1 MQKNKLFTL
10 KLEDRNT
17 VRDNL
22 DTIMERIHD
31 YIADKYLED
40 EFEIE
45 ITNITIVNF
54 SIQGI
59 DFRALSG
66 NLDLV
71 YGKLLESGYRA
82 KLYSDEDS
90 TWIIVSV

>member
-1 MQKNKLFTL
+1 MKNKLFML

-22 DTIMERIHD
+22 DVIMEHIHD
-31 YIADKYLED
+31 YIADRYLED
-40 EFEIE
+40 NISIE

-54 SIQGI
+54 GIQGI

-71 YGKLLESGYRA
+71 YGKLIESGYHA
-82 KLYSDEDS
+82 ELFSDEDT
-90 TWIIVSV
+90 TWIKVSV

>member
-1 MQKNKLFTL
+1 MNKLSML

-22 DTIMERIHD
+22 NAIVKRIHD
-31 YIADKYLED
+31 YIADKYLEGEVD
-40 EFEIE
+40 IE
-45 ITNITIVNF
+45 ITNITIVDFGIN
-54 SIQGI
+54 GI

-71 YGKLLESGYRA
+71 YGALLEAGYHTE
-82 KLYSDEDS
+82 LYSDEDT
-90 TWIIVSV
+90 TWIKVSV

>member
-1 MQKNKLFTL
+1 MNKLSML

-22 DTIMERIHD
+22 NTIVEHIHD
-31 YIADKYLED
+31 YIADKYLEGEVD
-40 EFEIE
+40 IE
-45 ITNITIVNF
+45 ITNIIIVDF
-54 SIQGI
+54 GIQGI

-71 YGKLLESGYRA
+71 YGALLEAGYRTE
-82 KLYSDEDS
+82 LYSDEDT
-90 TWIIVSV
+90 TWIKVSV

>member
-1 MQKNKLFTL
+1 MNKLSML

-22 DTIMERIHD
+22 DKIVEHIHD

-40 EFEIE
+40 EVDIE

-54 SIQGI
+54 GIDGI

-71 YGKLLESGYRA
+71 YGKLLESGYRVE
-82 KLYSDEDS
+82 LFSDEDT
-90 TWIIVSV
+90 TWIKVSV

>member
-1 MQKNKLFTL
+1 MNKLSML

-22 DTIMERIHD
+22 NAIVEHIHD
-31 YIADKYLED
+31 YIADKYLEGEVD
-40 EFEIE
+40 IE
-45 ITNITIVNF
+45 ITNITVVDFGINR
-54 SIQGI
+54 I

-71 YGKLLESGYRA
+71 YGALLEAGYRTE
-82 KLYSDEDS
+82 LFSDEDT
-90 TWIIVSV
+90 TWIKVSV

>member
-1 MQKNKLFTL
+1 MNKLSML

-22 DTIMERIHD
+22 NKIVERIYD
-31 YIADKYLED
+31 YIADKYLEGEVD
-40 EFEIE
+40 IK
-45 ITNITIVNF
+45 ITNITIVDFGIN
-54 SIQGI
+54 GI

-71 YGKLLESGYRA
+71 YGALLEAGYRTE
-82 KLYSDEDS
+82 LFSDED
-90 TWIIVSV
+90 TIWIKVSV

>member
-1 MQKNKLFTL
+1 MNKLSML

-22 DTIMERIHD
+22 NTIVERIHD
-31 YIADKYLED
+31 YIADKYLAD
-40 EFEIE
+40 EVDIE
-45 ITNITIVNF
+45 ITNITIVDFGIN
-54 SIQGI
+54 GI

-71 YGKLLESGYRA
+71 YGALLEAGYRTE
-82 KLYSDEDS
+82 LFSDEDT
-90 TWIIVSV
+90 TWIKVSV

>member
-1 MQKNKLFTL
+1 MKNKLFML

-22 DTIMERIHD
+22 DAILGRIHD
-31 YIADKYLED
+31 YITDKYLEGEVD
-40 EFEIE
+40 IE
-45 ITNITIVNF
+45 ITNITIVDF
-54 SIQGI
+54 GIQGI

-82 KLYSDEDS
+82 ELFSDEDT
-90 TWIIVSV
+90 TWIKVGV

>member
-1 MQKNKLFTL
+1 MNKLSML

-22 DTIMERIHD
+22 NAIVEHIHD
-31 YIADKYLED
+31 YIADNYLEGEVD
-40 EFEIE
+40 IE

-54 SIQGI
+54 GINGI
-59 DFRALSG
+59 DFRALAG

-71 YGKLLESGYRA
+71 YGALLEAGYRTG
-82 KLYSDEDS
+82 LYSDEDT
-90 TWIIVSV
+90 TWIKVSV

>member
-1 MQKNKLFTL
+1 MNKLSML

-22 DTIMERIHD
+22 NTIVERIHD
-31 YIADKYLED
+31 YIADKYLAGEVD
-40 EFEIE
+40 IE
-45 ITNITIVNF
+45 ITNITIVDFGIN
-54 SIQGI
+54 GI

-71 YGKLLESGYRA
+71 YGALLEAGYRTE
-82 KLYSDEDS
+82 LFSDEDT
-90 TWIIVSV
+90 TWIKVSV

>member
-1 MQKNKLFTL
+1 MNKLSML

-22 DTIMERIHD
+22 NTIVEHIHD
-31 YIADKYLED
+31 YITDKYLEG
-40 EFEIE
+40 EFDIE

-54 SIQGI
+54 GINGI
-59 DFRALSG
+59 DFRALAG

-71 YGKLLESGYRA
+71 YGALLEAGYRT
-82 KLYSDEDS
+82 KLYSDEDT
-90 TWIIVSV
+90 TWINVSV

>member
-1 MQKNKLFTL
+1 MSKTKLFTL

-22 DTIMERIHD
+22 DAIMDHIHD
-31 YIADKYLED
+31 YIADKYLENESD
-40 EFEIE
+40 IE

-54 SIQGI
+54 GIEGI

-66 NLDLV
+66 NLDLI
-71 YGKLLESGYRA
+71 YGKLLESGYNVE
-82 KLYSDEDS
+82 LYSDEDS
-90 TWIIVSV
+90 TWIVVSV

>member
-1 MQKNKLFTL
+1 MNKLSML

-22 DTIMERIHD
+22 STIVGRIHD
-31 YIADKYLED
+31 YIADKYLEGEVD
-40 EFEIE
+40 IE

-54 SIQGI
+54 GIQGI

-71 YGKLLESGYRA
+71 YGALLEAGYRTE
-82 KLYSDEDS
+82 LYSDEDT
-90 TWIIVSV
+90 TWIKVSV

>member
-1 MQKNKLFTL
+1 MKNKLFML

-22 DTIMERIHD
+22 DAILSRIHD
-31 YIADKYLED
+31 YIADKYLEGEVD
-40 EFEIE
+40 IE
-45 ITNITIVNF
+45 ITNITIVDF
-54 SIQGI
+54 GIQGI

-82 KLYSDEDS
+82 ELFSDEDT
-90 TWIIVSV
+90 TWIKMSF